1 MRQRGPHLNYMHVSC
16 THSIHVVSAG
26 DFAPAEYQTPLGRF
40 RCPGDLLLRMFGSSF
55 RGHHNMS
62 TKPTA
67 GQPSAESSSRS
78 ERINLRATREE
89 VELLRQAATHAGLTL
104 TTFIMSAALREAQSV
119 TTRSN

>member
-1 MRQRGPHLNYMHVSC
+1 
-16 THSIHVVSAG
+16 
-26 DFAPAEYQTPLGRF
+26 
-40 RCPGDLLLRMFGSSF
+40 
-55 RGHHNMS
+55 MS